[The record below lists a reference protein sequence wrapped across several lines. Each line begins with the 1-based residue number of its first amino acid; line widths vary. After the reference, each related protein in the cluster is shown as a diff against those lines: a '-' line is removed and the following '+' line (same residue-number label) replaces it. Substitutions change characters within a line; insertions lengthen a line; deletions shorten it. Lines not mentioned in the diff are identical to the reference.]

1 MLRTVALRH
10 GRPFSIPTLLHRC
23 SVFLVLNLVLD
34 IGLRGV
40 RSLRST
46 RYWARRRKQREH
58 GFHSVS
64 SVIQSPQPPHL
75 GCLRKAA
82 ASAMRRARSARRI
95 WPCYLALCGYD
106 NSRCQNRV
114 STPSPTLDAN
124 LRNQFDNM
132 VTEHNS
138 CFSLHC
144 NHCQLYIIFSTL
156 HEGSGKKRV
165 ILLGIS

>member
-40 RSLRST
+40 LSLRST

-95 WPCYLALCGYD
+95 WPRYLALCGYD
-106 NSRCQNRV
+106 NSRCQNREFPPLHRHWTQTLETSLIIWSR
-114 STPSPTLDAN
+114 STTLVLVYTTIIA
-124 LRNQFDNM
+124 
-132 VTEHNS
+132 
-138 CFSLHC
+138 
-144 NHCQLYIIFSTL
+144 IFSTL
-156 HEGSGKKRV
+156 HEGSGRKRV
-165 ILLGIS
+165 IMLGIC